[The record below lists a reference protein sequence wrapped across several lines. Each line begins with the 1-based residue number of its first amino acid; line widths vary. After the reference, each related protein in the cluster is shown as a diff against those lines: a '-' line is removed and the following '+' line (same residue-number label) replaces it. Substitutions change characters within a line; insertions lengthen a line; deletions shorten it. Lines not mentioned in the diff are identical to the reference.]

1 MGLNKMIEKLMPIFA
16 VIGVISFSA
25 YLALFVYAGC
35 KKFGIERFLPKHNGA
50 PEAQ

>member
-1 MGLNKMIEKLMPIFA
+1 MIEKLMPIFA

-25 YLALFVYAGC
+25 YLALFVYVGC